1 MFFTYAYNVVSQEDN
16 SNNSNHYVTLI
27 ENLIAESSTKKS
39 IIDFILAK
47 KNVINPTCQKKKILF
62 SVF

>member
-16 SNNSNHYVTLI
+16 SNNSNHYITLI
-27 ENLIAESSTKKS
+27 ETLIAESSIKKS

-47 KNVINPTCQKKKILF
+47 I
-62 SVF
+62 